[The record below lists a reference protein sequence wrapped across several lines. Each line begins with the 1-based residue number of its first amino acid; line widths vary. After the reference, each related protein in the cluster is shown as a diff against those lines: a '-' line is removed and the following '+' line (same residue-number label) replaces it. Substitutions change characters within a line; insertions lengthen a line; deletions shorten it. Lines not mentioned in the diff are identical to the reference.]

1 VSEVVA
7 VVASPRRNSNSAAL
21 TAAVLQPLLDA
32 GVDCRTFDLSET
44 PVAPCRGCLRC
55 NESGRCVQDDFA
67 GRELLP
73 EMTSAAALVLAG
85 PVYFMNISAQMKAV
99 IDRHRA
105 ALHVTMK
112 PDRIVCVPRVSTA
125 SRTAVLVFSQ
135 GEPQSP
141 HWLDAARTLT
151 RFVEEFYHGR
161 VVATVV
167 GAGLAMP
174 GQVRWDARR
183 LRRLAA
189 AVGLP
194 TDEAAVER
202 MLHRNR
208 RALEEADAAGRRL
221 LSYLRPA

>member
-1 VSEVVA
+1 MMAPACSDSCTSPTLLTSRLGQQKLSSRASAPASTASIAEGA
-7 VVASPRRNSNSAAL
+7 VRMMVWAK
-21 TAAVLQPLLDA
+21 V
-32 GVDCRTFDLSET
+32 RT
-44 PVAPCRGCLRC
+44 
-55 NESGRCVQDDFA
+55 
-67 GRELLP
+67 
-73 EMTSAAALVLAG
+73 AALVLAG